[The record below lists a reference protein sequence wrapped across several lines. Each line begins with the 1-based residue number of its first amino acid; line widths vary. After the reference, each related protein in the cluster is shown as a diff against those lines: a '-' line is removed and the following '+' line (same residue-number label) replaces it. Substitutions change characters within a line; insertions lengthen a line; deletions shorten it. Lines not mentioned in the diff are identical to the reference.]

1 MHPSGHSLGQPVT
14 KRAVLG
20 PGQPH
25 GTRTTSWNSQ
35 LGMGQRS
42 GGQSAGIVVLVTV
55 GHGVVLGGSCVMPVV
70 TTGGLLDG
78 RDGGLG
84 NSGPRPR
91 DVEMGHGWS
100 WIRIDT
106 PQPLL
111 GHF

>member
-35 LGMGQRS
+35 LGTGHRS
-42 GGQSAGIVVLVTV
+42 GGQSAGIVVRVTV
-55 GHGVVLGGSCVMPVV
+55 GHGVVLGGNMVMPVV
-70 TTGGLLDG
+70 TTGGLFVG
-78 RDGGLG
+78 RDGGVG
-84 NSGPRPR
+84 NSGFGRR

-100 WIRIDT
+100 
-106 PQPLL
+106 
-111 GHF
+111 